1 MSECP
6 GDNKVEVVALF
17 RTSRE
22 RISTFVVELKAK
34 YSSTKAYIRAK
45 LETMQVMTIRT
56 HRYLAEDESEGCVY

>member
-6 GDNKVEVVALF
+6 GDNKAEVVA

-22 RISTFVVELKAK
+22 RMSTFVVELKAK